1 MNNNYKIQANQ
12 LTVNAKIYV
21 EGITTYSRLAKRIEG
36 EELEKDKK
44 RKQQRGM
51 VIIDKPYTTISIE
64 DAKIRPQNPA
74 ALSLEEQ
81 YVQERFY
88 MKSKIDAATN
98 TPVGNTY
105 VYNINNKSPFLPP
118 VSQFDPTTKV
128 AQQVNSNGKEL
139 ATGLKVLL
147 CLSVYQ
153 SKTWGGKGIS
163 LDGVIVMEPIR
174 YYTSSAQD
182 YSALGITYVGLP
194 EEEAKEAAMPEHQ
207 ETAQA
212 QTSAPTAPVG
222 NAFASAQQAQPEHQ
236 ETAQAQTSAPTAP
249 VGNAFAS
256 AQQAQPA
263 APIANGPTPVGGT
276 VQMQTP
282 VTPTAPANNFA
293 NSMNAP
299 VPPTTD
305 PETPWICPSCQT
317 TNPASMKFCGNC
329 GSPKAAVN
337 NGNPYANNAGTA
349 AAATPGIVYE
359 PNPTDRNY

>member
-1 MNNNYKIQANQ
+1 MNNNYKIQTNQ
-12 LTVNAKIYV
+12 LSVNAKIYV
-21 EGITTYSRLAKRIEG
+21 EGVTTYSRLGKHIEG

-88 MKSKIDAATN
+88 MKSKMDAATN

-105 VYNINNKSPFLPP
+105 VYNINNKSPYLPP
-118 VSQFDPTTKV
+118 VSQFDPATKV
-128 AQQVNSNGKEL
+128 AQQVNLNGNEL

-174 YYTSSAQD
+174 YYASSVQD

-194 EEEAKEAAMPEHQ
+194 EDEAREAAMPEHQ
-207 ETAQA
+207 GAAQTPAQA
-212 QTSAPTAPVG
+212 SAPTAPVG
-222 NAFASAQQAQPEHQ
+222 NAFASAQQTP
-236 ETAQAQTSAPTAP
+236 
-249 VGNAFAS
+249 
-256 AQQAQPA
+256 PA

-276 VQMQTP
+276 VQPQTPVAP
-282 VTPTAPANNFA
+282 VTPTAPVNNQAQQAAPANNFA
-293 NSMNAP
+293 NNMNAP

-349 AAATPGIVYE
+349 AAAAPGIVYE

>member
-1 MNNNYKIQANQ
+1 MNNNYKIQTNQ
-12 LTVNAKIYV
+12 LTVSAKIYV
-21 EGITTYSRLAKRIEG
+21 EGVTTYSRLAKHIEG

-88 MKSKIDAATN
+88 MKSKMDAATN

-105 VYNINNKSPFLPP
+105 VYNINNKSPYLPP
-118 VSQFDPTTKV
+118 VSQFDPATKV
-128 AQQVNSNGKEL
+128 AKQVNLNGNEL

-194 EEEAKEAAMPEHQ
+194 EDEAREAAMPEHQ
-207 ETAQA
+207 EAAQTPAQA
-212 QTSAPTAPVG
+212 
-222 NAFASAQQAQPEHQ
+222 
-236 ETAQAQTSAPTAP
+236 SAPTAP

-263 APIANGPTPVGGT
+263 APIANRPTPVGGT
-276 VQMQTP
+276 VQTQTPAAP
-282 VTPTAPANNFA
+282 VTPTAPVNQQAAPANNFA
-293 NSMNAP
+293 NNMNAP
-299 VPPTTD
+299 VTSTTD

-317 TNPASMKFCGNC
+317 TNPASMKFCGIC

-349 AAATPGIVYE
+349 AAAAPGIVYE

>member
-21 EGITTYSRLAKRIEG
+21 EGITTYSRLAKRIKG

-44 RKQQRGM
+44 RKQQHGM

-118 VSQFDPTTKV
+118 VSQFDPTTKI
-128 AQQVNSNGKEL
+128 AQQVNLNGKEL

-174 YYTSSAQD
+174 YYTSSAQN

-194 EEEAKEAAMPEHQ
+194 EEEAKEAAM
-207 ETAQA
+207 
-212 QTSAPTAPVG
+212 
-222 NAFASAQQAQPEHQ
+222 PEHQ

-282 VTPTAPANNFA
+282 VTPTAPVNQQTTSANNFA

>member
-1 MNNNYKIQANQ
+1 MNNNYKIQTNQ
-12 LTVNAKIYV
+12 LTVGAKIYV
-21 EGITTYSRLAKRIEG
+21 EGVTTYSRLAKHIEG

-51 VIIDKPYTTISIE
+51 VIIDKPYTTISVE
-64 DAKIRPQNPA
+64 NAKIRPQNPA

-88 MKSKIDAATN
+88 MKSKVDAATN

-105 VYNINNKSPFLPP
+105 VYNINNKSPYLPP
-118 VSQFDPTTKV
+118 VSQFNPETKV
-128 AQQVNSNGKEL
+128 AQQVNLNGNEL
-139 ATGLKVLL
+139 ATGLKVLI

-174 YYTSSAQD
+174 YYTSSSQD

-194 EEEAKEAAMPEHQ
+194 EDEARDAAMPVENQ

-212 QTSAPTAPVG
+212 PVQASAPTAPVG
-222 NAFASAQQAQPEHQ
+222 NAFASAQQAQP
-236 ETAQAQTSAPTAP
+236 T
-249 VGNAFAS
+249 
-256 AQQAQPA
+256 

-276 VQMQTP
+276 VQTQTP
-282 VTPTAPANNFA
+282 VAPTSPVQQAAPTNNIANN
-293 NSMNAP
+293 MNAP
-299 VPPTTD
+299 VAPTAD

-329 GSPKAAVN
+329 GSPKTAVN
-337 NGNPYANNAGTA
+337 NGNPYANAAGTA
-349 AAATPGIVYE
+349 ASAAPGIVYE

>member
-1 MNNNYKIQANQ
+1 MNNNYKIQTNQ
-12 LTVNAKIYV
+12 LAVNAKIYV
-21 EGITTYSRLAKRIEG
+21 EGVTTYSRLGKHIEG

-88 MKSKIDAATN
+88 MKSKMDAATN
-98 TPVGNTY
+98 TPIGNTY
-105 VYNINNKSPFLPP
+105 VYNINNKSPYLPP
-118 VSQFDPTTKV
+118 VSQFDPATKV
-128 AQQVNSNGKEL
+128 AQQVNLNGNEL

-174 YYTSSAQD
+174 YYASSTQD

-194 EEEAKEAAMPEHQ
+194 EDEAREAAMPEHQ
-207 ETAQA
+207 EAAQTPAQA
-212 QTSAPTAPVG
+212 SAPTAPVG
-222 NAFASAQQAQPEHQ
+222 NAFASAQQTP
-236 ETAQAQTSAPTAP
+236 
-249 VGNAFAS
+249 
-256 AQQAQPA
+256 PA
-263 APIANGPTPVGGT
+263 TPIANGPTPVGGT
-276 VQMQTP
+276 VQPQTPVAP

-293 NSMNAP
+293 NNMNAP

-349 AAATPGIVYE
+349 AAAAPGIVYE

>member
-1 MNNNYKIQANQ
+1 MNNNYKIQTNQ
-12 LTVNAKIYV
+12 LTVGAKIYV
-21 EGITTYSRLAKRIEG
+21 EGITTYSRLAKHIEG

-51 VIIDKPYTTISIE
+51 VIIDKPYTTISVE

-88 MKSKIDAATN
+88 MKSKVDAATN

-105 VYNINNKSPFLPP
+105 VYNINNKSPYLPP
-118 VSQFDPTTKV
+118 VSQFNPETKV
-128 AQQVNSNGKEL
+128 AQQVKLNGNEL
-139 ATGLKVLL
+139 ATGLKVLI

-153 SKTWGGKGIS
+153 SKTWGGKGVS

-174 YYTSSAQD
+174 YYTSSSQD

-194 EEEAKEAAMPEHQ
+194 EAEARDAAMPVENQ
-207 ETAQA
+207 ETAQSPVQA
-212 QTSAPTAPVG
+212 SAPTAPVG
-222 NAFASAQQAQPEHQ
+222 NAFASAQQV
-236 ETAQAQTSAPTAP
+236 APT
-249 VGNAFAS
+249 
-256 AQQAQPA
+256 

-276 VQMQTP
+276 VQTQTP
-282 VTPTAPANNFA
+282 VAPTAPVNQPVQQTAPANNFA
-293 NSMNAP
+293 NNMNAP
-299 VPPTTD
+299 VTPTAD

-329 GSPKAAVN
+329 GSPKTAVN
-337 NGNPYANNAGTA
+337 NGNPYANVAGTA
-349 AAATPGIVYE
+349 ASAAPGIVYE

>member
-105 VYNINNKSPFLPP
+105 VYSINNKSPFLPP

-222 NAFASAQQAQPEHQ
+222 NAFASAQQAQP
-236 ETAQAQTSAPTAP
+236 
-249 VGNAFAS
+249 
-256 AQQAQPA
+256 A

-282 VTPTAPANNFA
+282 VTPTASVNQQAQQTTPANNFA

>member
-36 EELEKDKK
+36 EELAKDKK

-88 MKSKIDAATN
+88 MKSN
-98 TPVGNTY
+98 VGNTY

-128 AQQVNSNGKEL
+128 AQQVNLNGKEL

-174 YYTSSAQD
+174 YYTSSVQD

-222 NAFASAQQAQPEHQ
+222 NAFAS
-236 ETAQAQTSAPTAP
+236 T
-249 VGNAFAS
+249 
-256 AQQAQPA
+256 QQAQPA

-282 VTPTAPANNFA
+282 VTPTAPTNNFA

>member
-1 MNNNYKIQANQ
+1 MNNNYKIQTNQ
-12 LTVNAKIYV
+12 LTVSAKIYV
-21 EGITTYSRLAKRIEG
+21 EGVTTFSRLAKHIEG

-88 MKSKIDAATN
+88 MKSKMDAATN

-105 VYNINNKSPFLPP
+105 VYNINNKSPYLPP
-118 VSQFDPTTKV
+118 VSQFDPATKV
-128 AQQVNSNGKEL
+128 AKQVNLNGNEL

-194 EEEAKEAAMPEHQ
+194 EDEAREAAMPEHQ
-207 ETAQA
+207 EAAQTPAQA
-212 QTSAPTAPVG
+212 
-222 NAFASAQQAQPEHQ
+222 
-236 ETAQAQTSAPTAP
+236 SAPTAP

-263 APIANGPTPVGGT
+263 APVANGPTPVGGT

-282 VTPTAPANNFA
+282 VTPTAPVNQQAQQTTPANNFA

-305 PETPWICPSCQT
+305 PETPWICTSCQT

-329 GSPKAAVN
+329 GSPKTAVN

>member
-118 VSQFDPTTKV
+118 VSQFDPTTKI
-128 AQQVNSNGKEL
+128 AQQVNLNGKEL

-194 EEEAKEAAMPEHQ
+194 EEEAREAAMPENQ

-212 QTSAPTAPVG
+212 QASAPTAPVG
-222 NAFASAQQAQPEHQ
+222 NAFASAQQAQ
-236 ETAQAQTSAPTAP
+236 SAAP
-249 VGNAFAS
+249 V
-256 AQQAQPA
+256 
-263 APIANGPTPVGGT
+263 ANGPTPVGGT

-282 VTPTAPANNFA
+282 VTPTAPVNQQTTSANNFA

>member
-1 MNNNYKIQANQ
+1 MNNNYKIQTNQ

-21 EGITTYSRLAKRIEG
+21 EGITTYARLAKRIEG

-105 VYNINNKSPFLPP
+105 VYSINNKSPFLPP

-128 AQQVNSNGKEL
+128 AQQVNLNGKEL

-194 EEEAKEAAMPEHQ
+194 EEEAREAAMPENQ

-212 QTSAPTAPVG
+212 QASAPTAPVG
-222 NAFASAQQAQPEHQ
+222 NAFASAQQAQ
-236 ETAQAQTSAPTAP
+236 SAAP
-249 VGNAFAS
+249 V
-256 AQQAQPA
+256 
-263 APIANGPTPVGGT
+263 ANGPTPVGGT

-282 VTPTAPANNFA
+282 VTPATPVNQQAQQTTPANNFA

-329 GSPKAAVN
+329 GSPKTAVN

>member
-1 MNNNYKIQANQ
+1 MNNNYKIQTNQ
-12 LTVNAKIYV
+12 LTVSAKIYV
-21 EGITTYSRLAKRIEG
+21 EGVTTYSRLAKHIEG

-88 MKSKIDAATN
+88 MKSKMDADTN

-105 VYNINNKSPFLPP
+105 VYNINNKSPYLPP
-118 VSQFDPTTKV
+118 VSQFDPTTKI
-128 AQQVNSNGKEL
+128 AKQVNLNGNEL

-194 EEEAKEAAMPEHQ
+194 EDEAREAAMPEHQ
-207 ETAQA
+207 DTAQ
-212 QTSAPTAPVG
+212 TP
-222 NAFASAQQAQPEHQ
+222 
-236 ETAQAQTSAPTAP
+236 AQASAPTAP

-276 VQMQTP
+276 VQTQTPAAP
-282 VTPTAPANNFA
+282 VTPTAPVNQQAQQAAPANNFA
-293 NSMNAP
+293 NNMNAP

-349 AAATPGIVYE
+349 AAAAPGIVYE

>member
-1 MNNNYKIQANQ
+1 MNNNYKIQTNQ

-21 EGITTYSRLAKRIEG
+21 EGVTTYSRLAKHIEG

-105 VYNINNKSPFLPP
+105 VYNINNKSPYLPP
-118 VSQFDPTTKV
+118 VSQFDPATKV
-128 AQQVNSNGKEL
+128 AQQVNLNGNEL

-174 YYTSSAQD
+174 YYASSAQD

-194 EEEAKEAAMPEHQ
+194 EDEAREAAMPEHQ
-207 ETAQA
+207 KAAQTQAQA
-212 QTSAPTAPVG
+212 SAPTAPVG
-222 NAFASAQQAQPEHQ
+222 NAFASAQQA
-236 ETAQAQTSAPTAP
+236 
-249 VGNAFAS
+249 
-256 AQQAQPA
+256 
-263 APIANGPTPVGGT
+263 PIANGPTPVGGT
-276 VQMQTP
+276 VQQQTPVAP
-282 VTPTAPANNFA
+282 VTPTAPVNQQAQQTTPVNN
-293 NSMNAP
+293 MNAP
-299 VPPTTD
+299 VQPTTD

-349 AAATPGIVYE
+349 ASAAPGIVYE

>member
-1 MNNNYKIQANQ
+1 MNNNYKIQTNQ

-21 EGITTYSRLAKRIEG
+21 EGVTTYSRLARHIEG

-88 MKSKIDAATN
+88 MKSKMDAATN
-98 TPVGNTY
+98 TPIGNTY
-105 VYNINNKSPFLPP
+105 VYNINNKSPYLPP
-118 VSQFDPTTKV
+118 VSQFDPATKV
-128 AQQVNSNGKEL
+128 AQQVNLNGNEL

-174 YYTSSAQD
+174 YYASSAQD

-194 EEEAKEAAMPEHQ
+194 EDEARKAAMPEHQ
-207 ETAQA
+207 GAAQTPAQA
-212 QTSAPTAPVG
+212 SAPTAPVG
-222 NAFASAQQAQPEHQ
+222 NAFASAQQI
-236 ETAQAQTSAPTAP
+236 
-249 VGNAFAS
+249 
-256 AQQAQPA
+256 QPA

-276 VQMQTP
+276 VQPQTPVAP
-282 VTPTAPANNFA
+282 VTPTAPVNNQAQQAAPANNFA
-293 NSMNAP
+293 NNMNAP

-349 AAATPGIVYE
+349 AAAAPGIIYE